1 MCLQACEGGHEGMR
15 GSLCTSLCMH
25 LHVHTRAYV
34 CHVGSR
40 VFVWMFCV
48 LPSWRVGWRGVPRF
62 PGSAVL
68 WLSASGSRALMH
80 ILVFLTAVLPAAV
93 TQLKNLGPC
102 DCSETVQRQ
111 TSRIRGHFAIPAH

>member
-1 MCLQACEGGHEGMR
+1 MSACKGPCVPPRVCVHAHVHSYMCICASRE
-15 GSLCTSLCMH
+15 LCM
-25 LHVHTRAYV
+25 
-34 CHVGSR
+34 CGGS
-40 VFVWMFCV
+40 VFCQVE
-48 LPSWRVGWRGVPRF
+48 GWRRAPHF

-68 WLSASGSRALMH
+68 WLSASGSQALMH
-80 ILVFLTAVLPAAV
+80 VVVFLTAVLPAAV